1 MEYLSHYRGI
11 YKSVIRCPK
20 CNARHYPT
28 RIDRKHL
35 EADKYY
41 EVVCGCG
48 YVYRIKDLK
57 RTLVI
62 SGRRYDDGK

>member
-1 MEYLSHYRGI
+1 MEFLSHYRGI

-35 EADKYY
+35 DADGYY
-41 EVVCGCG
+41 DVECGCG
-48 YVYRIKDLK
+48 YVYKIKDLK

-62 SGRRYDDGK
+62 SGRRYDDGQ

>member
-1 MEYLSHYRGI
+1 MEFMSAYRGI

-20 CNARHYPT
+20 CNARYYPT

-35 EADKYY
+35 ESDKYY
-41 EVVCGCG
+41 DVKCGCG

-57 RTLVI
+57 RTIVI
-62 SGRRYDDGK
+62 SCSRNDD